1 MAVESGRRER
11 NKAQKRERITAAAS
25 RLFATQGFASTTTAQ
40 VAEEAD
46 VSHGTL
52 FRYATSKAELL
63 LLAGNTRFRESLDS
77 GRTACATIDDP
88 VERLTALVSPM
99 AGDTLSLENLA
110 AYQRN
115 VLDGSPDEEHRAEA
129 LHLVDELI
137 AIIGAI
143 LRDAWPSPAAP
154 DPAVAAEALYAT
166 LHVLILRTEREQLD
180 SSAFLHDF
188 REHATLV
195 VRGYLTT
202 PRERTSP

>member
-1 MAVESGRRER
+1 MAAENARRER

-25 RLFATQGFASTTTAQ
+25 RLFATQGFAATTTAQ
-40 VAEEAD
+40 IAEEAD

-52 FRYATSKAELL
+52 FRYAATKAELL
-63 LLAGNTRFRESLDS
+63 LMAGNTRFREALGS
-77 GRTACATIDDP
+77 GRTACETIDDP

-99 AGDTLSLENLA
+99 TADTLSLENLA

-129 LHLVDELI
+129 LRLVDELI
-137 AIIGAI
+137 AAIADI
-143 LRDAWPSPAAP
+143 LRDAWRSPDAP
-154 DPAVAAEALYAT
+154 DPRIAAEALYAS
-166 LHVLILRTEREQLD
+166 LHVLILRTERERLD
-180 SSAFLHDF
+180 GSAFIHDF

-202 PRERTSP
+202 PRERTSS